1 MSAHFKASLPVTS
14 DELVHATCVHAQTIF
29 CQGYLG
35 VLILLPV
42 LCMHTDSY
50 QSGICGQLIK
60 SPRLLWLLQL
70 LKHPAKPHA
79 TLLVYCLPPR
89 GTWLCGWWSHWP
101 FFSRHRDCQLNW
113 QCSRSSE
120 MFSKWLWR
128 CWFSWPILPHVDYY
142 ANRTK
147 ALLGQPWAKQ
157 PQSIGHTFSLFLA

>member
-14 DELVHATCVHAQTIF
+14 DELVHATRVHAQTIF
-29 CQGYLG
+29 
-35 VLILLPV
+35 LPGISGCLNTSACAV
-42 LCMHTDSY
+42 HAHCSY

-60 SPRLLWLLQL
+60 SPRPLWLLQL

-89 GTWLCGWWSHWP
+89 GTWLSGWWSHWP

-120 MFSKWLWR
+120 MFPKWLWR
-128 CWFSWPILPHVDYY
+128 CWFSWPILPRVDYY

-147 ALLGQPWAKQ
+147 ALWDSRGQNSHSVLG
-157 PQSIGHTFSLFLA
+157 TLFHCS